1 MNSVSKVLIAFK
13 NIVMEQITDIR
24 QKDKVSLSDMSVT
37 IKESDTPLIKSLKK
51 KLFLNVLKNVKKV

>member
-37 IKESDTPLIKSLKK
+37 IKESDAPLIKSLKK
-51 KLFLNVLKNVKKV
+51 LFLSVLKNVKKV